1 MRTTDLQIVQL
12 VKYS

>member
-1 MRTTDLQIVQL
+1 MRTADLQIVQL